1 MPSTNPVFIEQTSK
15 ILCCYFNS
23 TNKIQIIKV
32 LENKSASLEKIV
44 FPQQKIL
51 FESSLK
57 GKIEVYLQQN
67 GQPILKNVSSYININ
82 IEKYSKKP
90 IAV

>member
-1 MPSTNPVFIEQTSK
+1 MLSTNPISIEQTSK
-15 ILCCYFNS
+15 ILCCYFNP
-23 TNKIQIIKV
+23 TDKIQIIKV
-32 LENKSASLEKIV
+32 LENQKPSLKKIV
-44 FPQQKIL
+44 FPKQRVL
-51 FESSLK
+51 FESSRK

>member
-15 ILCCYFNS
+15 ICCYFNS

-44 FPQQKIL
+44 FPQQRIL
-51 FESSLK
+51 FESSLR
-57 GKIEVYLQQN
+57 KIEVYLQQN
-67 GQPILKNVSSYININ
+67 GQAILKNVFSCININ

>member
-1 MPSTNPVFIEQTSK
+1 MPSTNPISIEQTSK
-15 ILCCYFNS
+15 ICCYFNS

-32 LENKSASLEKIV
+32 IENNASLEKVV
-44 FPQQKIL
+44 FPQQRVL
-51 FESSLK
+51 FESSRK

>member
-15 ILCCYFNS
+15 ICCYFNS

-32 LENKSASLEKIV
+32 IKNNASLEKIV
-44 FPQQKIL
+44 FPKQRIL
-51 FESSLK
+51 FESSQRE
-57 GKIEVYLQQN
+57 IEVYLQQN
-67 GQPILKNVSSYININ
+67 GQPILKNVSSYIDIN